1 MKEEVLR
8 NVVETPQIKK
18 EVVEQTAETIRQFG
32 KDYSDGKKTEAQER
46 VLKNADDNSCYQ
58 KMVELLPPEERKE
71 GVDKILE
78 IKREEYNKDRELRSE
93 IHRRRSNIIEG
104 VVDGIKKVGVGFVL
118 GVFAGGFCVY
128 KGHKRGWFN

>member
-1 MKEEVLR
+1 MKKNKFIR

-46 VLKNADDNSCYQ
+46 VLKNADDNFCYQ

-71 GVDKILE
+71 EVDKILE
-78 IKREEYNKDRELRSE
+78 IKREKYNKDRELIDE
-93 IHRRRSNIIEG
+93 IHRRRSNTF
-104 VVDGIKKVGVGFVL
+104 KVGVGVVLSVGFV
-118 GVFAGGFCVY
+118 AGGIYVY
-128 KGHKRGWFN
+128 KGYKRGWFN